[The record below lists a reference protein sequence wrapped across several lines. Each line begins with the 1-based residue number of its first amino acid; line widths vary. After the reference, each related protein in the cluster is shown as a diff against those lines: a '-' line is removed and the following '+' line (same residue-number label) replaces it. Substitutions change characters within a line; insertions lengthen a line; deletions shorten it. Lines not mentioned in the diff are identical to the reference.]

1 MAAYEQKEIEV
12 DGKKYKVQKVPN
24 RQWIQ
29 ARYDASDKNGQVNP
43 LFLYDYILENIVI
56 EPKGLTMDDFDS
68 PNDLD
73 LFMTE
78 VTEFQQFR
86 TKPTLI
92 K

>member
-86 TKPTLI
+86 TKA
-92 K
+92 KASK